1 MTLTSGRVL
10 NPESQPRV
18 SLLRGLRC
26 ARLSLVEARPV
37 VQIVFLLRFT
47 VGAAFSSGD
56 LADAPRLVAGVLV
69 WWLAVVAAYLVN
81 GVLDV
86 KEDRANGSVRP
97 IARGDLPERTAAM
110 LTVVAAAGSLLLS
123 LWVPGLTLWV
133 AVFLLLGWLYSAPPF
148 PAKRWSSTCA
158 VVVFGL
164 GWTSF
169 ASGAVAVEGEP
180 GLSGLVFATVMSAW
194 MALVGAV
201 VKDLGDVEGD
211 AVGGRRTVAVRHGA
225 ARARAVA
232 VAGALL
238 VGAGGVAAALVW
250 APLTLA
256 GAVPLAIGAVCMVV
270 QIVRT
275 ARAAD
280 RDRKTRRSAYR
291 VFMRTQF
298 AANVAMLLVLLLH
311 GPA

>member
-1 MTLTSGRVL
+1 M
-10 NPESQPRV
+10 
-18 SLLRGLRC
+18 
-26 ARLSLVEARPV
+26 
-37 VQIVFLLRFT
+37 VQIVFLTRFT
-47 VGAAFSSGD
+47 VGAAFVSHD
-56 LADAPRLVAGVLV
+56 LADGPHLAAGVLV

-86 KEDRANGSVRP
+86 KEDRANGSARP
-97 IARGDLPERTAAM
+97 IARGDLPERTAAL
-110 LTVVAAAGSLLLS
+110 LTAVAAAGSFLLS
-123 LWVPGLTLWV
+123 LYVPGLTLWV
-133 AVFLLLGWLYSAPPF
+133 ALFLLLGWLYSAPPF

-169 ASGAVAVEGEP
+169 ASGAAAVGGELGP
-180 GLSGLVFATVMSAW
+180 SGLVFATLMSAW

-225 ARARAVA
+225 ARARTLA

-238 VGAGGVAAALVW
+238 VGAGGVPAALVW

-256 GAVPLAIGAVCMVV
+256 GAVPLAIGAVCMVA

-280 RDRKTRRSAYR
+280 GDKETRRSAYR

-298 AANVAMLLVLLLH
+298 AANVAMLLALVLH

>member
-1 MTLTSGRVL
+1 M
-10 NPESQPRV
+10 
-18 SLLRGLRC
+18 
-26 ARLSLVEARPV
+26 
-37 VQIVFLLRFT
+37 VQIVFLLRFA
-47 VGAAFSSGD
+47 VGAAFVSQGQAD
-56 LADAPRLVAGVLV
+56 GPHLAAGVLV

-86 KEDRANGSVRP
+86 KEDRANGSARP
-97 IARGDLPERTAAM
+97 IARGDLPERTAAL
-110 LTVVAAAGSLLLS
+110 LTAAVAAGSLLLS
-123 LWVPGLTLWV
+123 LYVPGLTPWV
-133 AVFLLLGWLYSAPPF
+133 ALFLLLGWLYSAPPF

-169 ASGAVAVEGEP
+169 AAGAATTG
-180 GLSGLVFATVMSAW
+180 GTLSPAGLVFATVMSAW

-201 VKDLGDVEGD
+201 VKDLGDAEGD

-225 ARARAVA
+225 GRARAVA
-232 VAGALL
+232 AAGALL
-238 VGAGGVAAALVW
+238 VGAGGVLAALVW

-256 GAVPLAIGAVCMVV
+256 GAVPLAVGAGCLVV

-275 ARAAD
+275 AGDTGGD
-280 RDRKTRRSAYR
+280 RETRRSAYR

-298 AANVAMLLVLLLH
+298 AANAAMLLALLLP
-311 GPA
+311 GLV